1 MPCIFAREEAKA
13 LPARLRIGELLVNAG
28 LLSTAQLEGA
38 LDKQRAQGTTGVRL
52 GTVLVEQGLVTE
64 TQLAKVLSQ
73 QLSVPWVSL
82 HHIDFSRQLLNLVP
96 RALAEEFCLIPV
108 YVRHERKAGETL
120 YLAMDDPTHDEALR
134 RVTASSGLAVKAMIA
149 SPTDIR
155 AAIRTFYAP
164 PLPEPP
170 LPGAGSVL
178 VPSISSGASP
188 VVVSAA
194 NAGAGASPAKVP
206 AAEALDE
213 PFASNAPPPPSPP
226 SASPAQPPRTASV
239 RPPAPA
245 AASTERAPTAAE
257 SRAAR
262 RDSVAPPDPTPAR
275 TAAPRKQR
283 MISLTLLDG
292 TTIQIPAQRRRLT
305 EEPPAPE
312 TAGATEHGDRL
323 TTHDLVAALRAV
335 AHGAD
340 PGETLGDT
348 RWESVVAALLTL
360 LMKKQLITDWEF
372 AETLAKM

>member
-1 MPCIFAREEAKA
+1 M
-13 LPARLRIGELLVNAG
+13 PARLRIGELLVNAG
-28 LLSTAQLEGA
+28 LLSPAQLEGA
-38 LDKQRAQGTTGVRL
+38 LEKQRAQGTSGLRL
-52 GTVLVEQGLVTE
+52 GGVLVEMALVTE

-108 YVRHERKAGETL
+108 YVRHERKSGEIL
-120 YLAMDDPTHDEALR
+120 YLAMEDPTHDEALR

-155 AAIRTFYAP
+155 AAIRAFYVSPSDPNYPAEATKTSSLPPALAASAAQAASMNAAGNGAPAPTEASAPAP
-164 PLPEPP
+164 P
-170 LPGAGSVL
+170 G
-178 VPSISSGASP
+178 
-188 VVVSAA
+188 
-194 NAGAGASPAKVP
+194 
-206 AAEALDE
+206 
-213 PFASNAPPPPSPP
+213 PSP
-226 SASPAQPPRTASV
+226 
-239 RPPAPA
+239 
-245 AASTERAPTAAE
+245 TERAPSPADA
-257 SRAAR
+257 RAQR
-262 RDSVAPPDPTPAR
+262 RKAFSPTDSSPAR
-275 TAAPRKQR
+275 TGAPRAQR

-292 TTIQIPAQRRRLT
+292 TTMQIPAQRRRLHAT
-305 EEPPAPE
+305 SEEPASADPA
-312 TAGATEHGDRL
+312 AVNDQGDRL

-372 AETLAKM
+372 AETLQKM

>member
-1 MPCIFAREEAKA
+1 M
-13 LPARLRIGELLVNAG
+13 NAG

-155 AAIRTFYAP
+155 AAIRAFYAP

-170 LPGAGSVL
+170 LPGAGGVL
-178 VPSISSGASP
+178 VPSISSGASAAI
-188 VVVSAA
+188 VSSAGGGAA
-194 NAGAGASPAKVP
+194 PAKVP

-213 PFASNAPPPPSPP
+213 PFASSVPAPPSPP
-226 SASPAQPPRTASV
+226 SASSPSPRATSV
-239 RPPAPA
+239 RPPAPPA
-245 AASTERAPTAAE
+245 APASAERAPTAAE

-262 RDSVAPPDPTPAR
+262 RNSVAPPDPTPAR
-275 TAAPRKQR
+275 TSAPRKQR

-292 TTIQIPAQRRRLT
+292 TTIQIPAQRRRLS

-312 TAGATEHGDRL
+312 TAGATEQGDRL

-335 AHGAD
+335 AHGAE